1 MPGKTDRSSTLV
13 SEGLTLA
20 RYRGPIVKK
29 SRRLGIPLSD
39 KAARIMEK
47 RPNPPGQ
54 HGGKAGRKMSDY
66 GRHLVE
72 KQRFRYTY
80 GLLEKQFRNYVRK
93 AMAKTGVTGE
103 NLLQMLETRID
114 NLVYRAGFSHTI
126 REARQLVTHKHIMVD
141 GKVINVPSFQVKP
154 GMKVQVRDD
163 MQSNQ
168 QLRDAVGKSVNIP
181 STYLDVSRPDLSFSL
196 SQIPPRDMIPVEL
209 NENMVIEFYSK

>member
-1 MPGKTDRSSTLV
+1 M
-13 SEGLTLA
+13 A

-54 HGGKAGRKMSDY
+54 HGGRSARKMSDY
-66 GRHLVE
+66 GRHLFE

-93 AMAKTGVTGE
+93 AMSKSGVAGE
-103 NLLQMLETRID
+103 NLLLILETRLD
-114 NLVYRAGFSHTI
+114 NLVYRSGFAHTT

-141 GKVINVPSFQVKP
+141 GKVVNVPSFQVQP
-154 GMKVQVRDD
+154 GMKVQVTEN
-163 MQSNQ
+163 MQNNP
-168 QLRDAVGKSVNIP
+168 QLRDAVGGTTNVPTSYIE
-181 STYLDVSRPDLSFSL
+181 VSRPDLSFSL
-196 SQIPPRDMIPVEL
+196 SMFPTRDMIPVEL
-209 NENMVIEFYSK
+209 NENMVIEYYSK